1 MPRTVLAGTV
11 ALLAVAGAAA
21 AQGRV
26 EERRPAS
33 PDGVVE
39 IDNPNGSVQ
48 VTGWDRAE
56 IVVTGQLGPGTDG
69 LEFEVGKGRAQ
80 ISVSVD
86 GDPHGPSSSLD
97 IKVPAGSRL
106 KIDSYAGRIDVKGIK
121 GSVSADTVQGR
132 IVIAESAGEVEAQS
146 VNGSIDISGS
156 PRRVQADCVN
166 GSVTVAGASGEV
178 EATTVNGRLSVAG
191 STFNSVSLETVNGQI
206 TFDGELKSGASLRV
220 ESVGGGV
227 ELHLPA
233 STSADF
239 TVTTFSGGVRNDLGP
254 APARSPRHGGDR
266 ELSFTVGGGSAK
278 VSVETLSGEIAI
290 LKK

>member
-56 IVVTGQLGPGTDG
+56 IVVTGQLGPKADG
-69 LEFEVGKGRAQ
+69 LSFEARKGRTE
-80 ISVSVD
+80 ISVNVD
-86 GDPHGPSSSLD
+86 GDRHGSSSSLD
-97 IKVPAGSRL
+97 IKVPVGSRL
-106 KIDSYAGRIDVKGIK
+106 KIDSYAGSIDVKGIK
-121 GSVSADTVQGR
+121 GSTSADTVQGR
-132 IVIAESAGEVEAQS
+132 IVIAEATGEVEAQS
-146 VNGSIDISGS
+146 VNGSIEISGS
-156 PRRVQADCVN
+156 PRRVQADSVN
-166 GSVTVAGASGEV
+166 GSVTVTGASGEV

-191 STFNSVSLETVNGQI
+191 STFNSVSLETVNGQV
-206 TFDGELKSGASLRV
+206 TFDGELKAGASLQA

-227 ELHLPA
+227 QLRLPA

-239 TVTTFSGGVRNDLGP
+239 TVNTFSGGIRNELGP
-254 APARSPRHGGDR
+254 AAPPRRHSEK
-266 ELSFTVGGGSAK
+266 ELSFTVGSGSAK
-278 VSVETLSGEIAI
+278 VSVETLSGEIEI